1 MSHMHQPNIHV
12 HENTAIVAARTLADS
27 TYEVSLDDKTTL
39 HVHHIILATGYAPNM
54 QNVAFLDRT
63 TILRELQTL
72 NGSPMLDTEF
82 QMNLPNLYVTG
93 LAAVQDF
100 GPFFGFTVAC
110 PVAAR
115 IIGEAVAQS
124 K

>member
-1 MSHMHQPNIHV
+1 M
-12 HENTAIVAARTLADS
+12 
-27 TYEVSLDDKTTL
+27 

-63 TILRELQTL
+63 TILHELQTL
-72 NGSPMLDTEF
+72 NGTPKLDTEF
-82 QMNLPNLYVTG
+82 QTTLPNLYVTG

-110 PVAAR
+110 PVAAK
-115 IIGEAVAQS
+115 IIGETLAQS

>member
-1 MSHMHQPNIHV
+1 
-12 HENTAIVAARTLADS
+12 
-27 TYEVSLDDKTTL
+27 
-39 HVHHIILATGYAPNM
+39 M
-54 QNVAFLDRT
+54 QGERNQLLV
-63 TILRELQTL
+63 

-82 QMNLPNLYVTG
+82 QTNLPNLYLSG

-115 IIGEAVAQS
+115 IIVDAVAS
-124 K
+124 ANN